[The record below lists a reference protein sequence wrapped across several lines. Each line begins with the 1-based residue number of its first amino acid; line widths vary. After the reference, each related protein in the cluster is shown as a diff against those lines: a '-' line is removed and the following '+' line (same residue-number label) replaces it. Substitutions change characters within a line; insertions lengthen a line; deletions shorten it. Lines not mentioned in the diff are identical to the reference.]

1 MALQYRVLNDDDA
14 QQMIYLKAS
23 VIHVSPLAAK
33 LSVIRPYGSMG
44 TGTIYGVRKKDI
56 IFSNSGLTVTGVL
69 YGGGVGGCLEIYKS
83 LSFGY
88 RFL

>member
-1 MALQYRVLNDDDA
+1 
-14 QQMIYLKAS
+14 MIYLKAS

-69 YGGGVGGCLEIYKS
+69 YGAAVRVTPPCANLSKS
-83 LSFGY
+83 YVNFGPFH
-88 RFL
+88 RKSPLKVQ

>member
-1 MALQYRVLNDDDA
+1 
-14 QQMIYLKAS
+14 MIYLKAS

-69 YGGGVGGCLEIYKS
+69 YGGGGG
-83 LSFGY
+83 GVW
-88 RFL
+88 RFISP